1 MAALLGAEEFGFA
14 TSALIAMGCVMMRK
28 CHLNTCPVGVAT
40 QNPELRKRFRG
51 KADFAENYFRF
62 VAEEVREHM
71 AELGFRT
78 FDELVGRSDLLT
90 RDEAINHWKI
100 KNLDLSELTAFLPA
114 AKKNSLHRTEE
125 QKHKIETVLDHS
137 LIEQALPALENQEDV
152 TIHMSIK
159 NTDRTTG
166 AMLSGSI
173 ATSLGGEGLSKGS
186 IKVRFAGSA
195 GQSFGAFLVPGVE
208 FYLEGDSNDYLG
220 KGLAGGRIIVVP
232 PEGSTF
238 ESDQNIIIGNTV
250 LYGAT
255 RGEIFISGIAGER
268 FAVRNSGATAVIEG
282 VGDHCCEYMTG
293 GRVVVLGK
301 TGRNFAAGMSGGVA
315 YVLDEEGDFDYYCNM
330 GMVELSLVEDLN
342 DKKEL
347 SDLIAMHYEQ
357 TGSKVAE
364 KILTNMDAYLDRF
377 IKVIPY
383 EYKKVLMEMELEK
396 TRKKMANIEK
406 DVEMMSD

>member
-1 MAALLGAEEFGFA
+1 
-14 TSALIAMGCVMMRK
+14 
-28 CHLNTCPVGVAT
+28 
-40 QNPELRKRFRG
+40 
-51 KADFAENYFRF
+51 
-62 VAEEVREHM
+62 
-71 AELGFRT
+71 
-78 FDELVGRSDLLT
+78 
-90 RDEAINHWKI
+90 
-100 KNLDLSELTAFLPA
+100 
-114 AKKNSLHRTEE
+114 
-125 QKHKIETVLDHS
+125 
-137 LIEQALPALENQEDV
+137 LIEQAKPALENNEAI

-166 AMLSGSI
+166 AMLSGTI
-173 ATSLGGEGLSKGS
+173 ASRFGGDGLPEDS

-255 RGEIFISGIAGER
+255 RGDIFISGIAGER
-268 FAVRNSGATAVIEG
+268 FAVRNSGATAVVEG

-347 SDLIAMHYEQ
+347 SDLISMHYEY

-364 KILTNMDAYLDRF
+364 KILTNMDAYMDRF

-383 EYKKVLMEMELEK
+383 EYKKVLIEMALEE
-396 TRKKMANIEK
+396 TRKKLASIEK

>member
-1 MAALLGAEEFGFA
+1 VVL
-14 TSALIAMGCVMMRK
+14 GCVMMRK

-40 QNPELRKRFRG
+40 QDPELRKRFRG
-51 KADFAENYFRF
+51 RADFVENFFRF
-62 VAEEVREHM
+62 IAADVREHM
-71 AELGFRT
+71 AELGFKT
-78 FDELVGRSDLLT
+78 FDEIVGRSDLLL
-90 RDEAINHWKI
+90 RNEAIIHWKI
-100 KNLDLSELTAFLPA
+100 KNLDLSDLTTFLPA
-114 AKKNSLHRTEE
+114 AKYNSLYRTEL
-125 QKHKIETVLDHS
+125 QKHKLEGVIDHY
-137 LIEQALPALENQEDV
+137 LIEQSKKAIEEQEPV

-166 AMLSGSI
+166 AMLSGTI
-173 ATSLGGEGLSKGS
+173 ARKYGGEGLSDGT

-208 FYLEGDSNDYLG
+208 FYLEGDTNDYLG
-220 KGLAGGRIIVVP
+220 KGLSGGRIIVVP

-255 RGEIFISGIAGER
+255 RGEIYISGVAGER
-268 FAVRNSGATAVIEG
+268 FAVRNSGATAIVEG

-315 YVLDEEGDFDYYCNM
+315 YVLDEEGDFDFYCNM

-347 SDLIAMHYEQ
+347 SDLIAKHYEH

-364 KILTNMDAYLDRF
+364 KILTNMDNYMERF

-383 EYKKVLMEMELEK
+383 EYKKVLMELALEE
-396 TRKKMANIEK
+396 TRKKMASIEK
-406 DVEMMSD
+406 DVEMVGDL

>member
-1 MAALLGAEEFGFA
+1 M
-14 TSALIAMGCVMMRK
+14 
-28 CHLNTCPVGVAT
+28 
-40 QNPELRKRFRG
+40 
-51 KADFAENYFRF
+51 
-62 VAEEVREHM
+62 
-71 AELGFRT
+71 
-78 FDELVGRSDLLT
+78 DL
-90 RDEAINHWKI
+90 E
-100 KNLDLSELTAFLPA
+100 
-114 AKKNSLHRTEE
+114 
-125 QKHKIETVLDHS
+125 
-137 LIEQALPALENQEDV
+137 LIEKSRQAIDNKVPV
-152 TIHMSIK
+152 TIQMPIK
-159 NTDRTTG
+159 NTDRTCG
-166 AMLSGSI
+166 AMLSGTI
-173 ATSLGGEGLSKGS
+173 ARLYGNDGLPDGT
-186 IKVRFAGSA
+186 IKARFAGSA

-220 KGLAGGRIIVVP
+220 KGLSGGRIIVIP

-255 RGEIFISGIAGER
+255 AGEIFISGVGGER

-301 TGRNFAAGMSGGVA
+301 TGRNFAAGMSGGIA

-347 SDLIAMHYEQ
+347 TDLISLHFEL
-357 TGSKVAE
+357 TGSKIAE
-364 KILTNMDAYLDRF
+364 KILANLEDYMKHF

-383 EYKKVLMEMELEK
+383 EYKKVLNELQLEEI
-396 TRKKMANIEK
+396 RKKLADVET
-406 DVEMMSD
+406 DVEMIGDV

>member
-1 MAALLGAEEFGFA
+1 
-14 TSALIAMGCVMMRK
+14 
-28 CHLNTCPVGVAT
+28 
-40 QNPELRKRFRG
+40 
-51 KADFAENYFRF
+51 
-62 VAEEVREHM
+62 
-71 AELGFRT
+71 
-78 FDELVGRSDLLT
+78 
-90 RDEAINHWKI
+90 
-100 KNLDLSELTAFLPA
+100 
-114 AKKNSLHRTEE
+114 
-125 QKHKIETVLDHS
+125 
-137 LIEQALPALENQEDV
+137 
-152 TIHMSIK
+152 MSIK

-166 AMLSGSI
+166 AMLSGTI
-173 ATSLGGEGLSKGS
+173 AGRYGGEGLSEGT

-208 FYLEGDSNDYLG
+208 FYLEGDTNDYLG
-220 KGLAGGRIIVVP
+220 KGLAGGRIIVTP
-232 PEGSTF
+232 PEGSSF

-255 RGEIFISGIAGER
+255 RGEIYISGVAGER
-268 FAVRNSGATAVIEG
+268 FAVRNSGANAVVEG

-315 YVLDEEGDFDYYCNM
+315 YVLDEEGDFDYFCNM

-347 SDLIAMHYEQ
+347 SDLIARHYEH

-364 KILTNMDAYLDRF
+364 KILTNMDDYMERF

-383 EYKKVLMEMELEK
+383 EYKKVLIEMALEE
-396 TRKKMANIEK
+396 TKKKLASVEK
-406 DVEMMSD
+406 DVEMMGDL